1 MLVTVYGAGYVG
13 LVQAAVLADAGHR
26 VVCADVDASK
36 IEQLKLGYVSIYEP
50 GLTELVAVNAE
61 AGRLTFTANIQR
73 AVEHGALH
81 FIAVGTPQLDDGS
94 ADVSYVLSVAT
105 TIAQHVEHDAILVVK
120 STVPVGTCDQVAARV
135 HEVLASRDRTD
146 LKCPVAFNPEFLKEG
161 AAIAD
166 CQRPDRIVIG
176 TEDADVEQRLRE
188 LYAPFNRNREKLMVM
203 DRRSAEL
210 TKYAANCML
219 ATKISFINEIANL
232 ADILGADVEQ
242 VRRGIGADPR
252 IGYQFIYPGLGYG
265 GSCFPKDVRALIRIA
280 QDAAFDPMILR
291 AVDARNT
298 RQRTSLVGKI
308 KARFGAD
315 LSGRKFALWGLAFKP
330 NTDDMREAPARAIME
345 ELWAAGARVS
355 AFDPKAMDEC
365 RRIYGTRPDLELCS
379 SPIHALDGAD
389 ALVVATEWK
398 AFQGVPLETLRDRL
412 ANRVIFDGRNIFDP
426 QIAAA
431 NGLEVIGMGRA
442 RREAVAEDRPARAE
456 A

>member
-442 RREAVAEDRPARAE
+442 RREVVAEDRPVRAE